1 MKKLI
6 SGVSGV
12 AAVVLPVLAFA
23 QGTLPSS
30 PFNDVNGFQQFMCTV
45 VVGWLFTFL
54 VVLSIVFI
62 LIAAFKYLTASGD
75 PEKVKSASNTLV
87 YAVIAVLVG
96 LLARGVPLI
105 VGSFIGGNANV
116 GC

>member
-1 MKKLI
+1 MKKII
-6 SGVSGV
+6 SGVSGIV
-12 AAVVLPVLAFA
+12 AIILPVFASA

-30 PFNDVNGFQQFMCTV
+30 PIMDVSGFQQFLCTV
-45 VVGWLFTFL
+45 VVGWMFTFL

-75 PEKVKSASNTLV
+75 PEKVKSASHTLI
-87 YAVIAVLVG
+87 YAVIAVAVG